1 MTDWRKAVELADG
14 WWFMS
19 GGDER
24 LTNGLIAVRLSES
37 SEPPTYIKDAIAAQ
51 LVRQVDAHEWAEFRG
66 TWMTSEV
73 KDERTG
79 KRLAYVEYTGSTPP
93 YDDCDRS
100 ELAVNA
106 ILDSGV
112 LEYDYR

>member
-1 MTDWRKAVELADG
+1 MTDWRKAVELIG
-14 WWFMS
+14 WLDK
-19 GGDER
+19 DEE
-24 LTNGLIAVRLSES
+24 GEFVQIGH
-37 SEPPTYIKDAIAAQ
+37 EPFSHYLNEPLPQWLKDAIAAQ